1 MRECVSPKSISQ
13 VLLMKIQLLLGASAL
28 TLGACAQDIR
38 PIPYTVTPLPAVT
51 AQQAVTNK
59 AVVSPIRYQDPL
71 AGYTYRGPTG
81 PRDWRTV
88 NEEQSEG
95 N

>member
-1 MRECVSPKSISQ
+1 
-13 VLLMKIQLLLGASAL
+13 MKIQILLGASAL
-28 TLGACAQDIR
+28 ALGACAQDLK
-38 PIPYTVTPLPAVT
+38 PLPYTATPLPIVT
-51 AQQAVTNK
+51 AQQAATNS
-59 AVVSPIRYQDPL
+59 AVVSPLRYQDPL

-88 NEEQSEG
+88 NQEQSEG

>member
-1 MRECVSPKSISQ
+1 MKTC
-13 VLLMKIQLLLGASAL
+13 LLSGATALALG
-28 TLGACAQDIR
+28 GCAYE
-38 PIPYTVTPLPAVT
+38 PTPLPVIAVQLDP
-51 AQQAVTNK
+51 ADSAVSSTI
-59 AVVSPIRYQDPL
+59 AYQDPL

-88 NEEQSEG
+88 NEEQSEA

>member
-1 MRECVSPKSISQ
+1 
-13 VLLMKIQLLLGASAL
+13 MKITLVLGASAL
-28 TLGACAQDIR
+28 TLGACGQDLQ
-38 PIPYTVTPLPAVT
+38 PIKFTPTPLPVVA
-51 AQQAVTNK
+51 AQQAVTNT
-59 AVVSPIRYQDPL
+59 AVASPVRYQNPL

>member
-1 MRECVSPKSISQ
+1 
-13 VLLMKIQLLLGASAL
+13 MKIQIILGASAL
-28 TLGACAQDIR
+28 GLGACAYDLK
-38 PIPYTVTPLPAVT
+38 PIPHEATPLPVVA
-51 AQQAVTNK
+51 AQQEAANA
-59 AVVSPIRYQDPL
+59 AVVSPVRYQDPL

-88 NEEQSEG
+88 NQEQTEG

>member
-1 MRECVSPKSISQ
+1 
-13 VLLMKIQLLLGASAL
+13 MKIYLVMGASAL
-28 TLGACAQDIR
+28 TLGACTQDVR
-38 PIPYTVTPLPAVT
+38 PLPYTSTPLPVVA
-51 AQQAVTNK
+51 AQQAALSTS
-59 AVVSPIRYQDPL
+59 VVSPVRHQDPL

-88 NEEQSEG
+88 NQEQSEG

>member
-1 MRECVSPKSISQ
+1 
-13 VLLMKIQLLLGASAL
+13 MKFHILTGACAL
-28 TLGACAQDIR
+28 TLGACSS
-38 PIPYTVTPLPAVT
+38 TPLPDATALSAAINPSVT
-51 AQQAVTNK
+51 SAIA
-59 AVVSPIRYQDPL
+59 YQDPL

-81 PRDWRTV
+81 PRDWREV

>member
-1 MRECVSPKSISQ
+1 
-13 VLLMKIQLLLGASAL
+13 MKIHFVLGACTL
-28 TLGACAQDIR
+28 TLGACTQDVR
-38 PIPYTVTPLPAVT
+38 PLPYTPTPLPAVAT
-51 AQQAVTNK
+51 QEATLSTT
-59 AVVSPIRYQDPL
+59 VVSPISHPNPL

-88 NEEQSEG
+88 NQGQSEG

>member
-1 MRECVSPKSISQ
+1 
-13 VLLMKIQLLLGASAL
+13 MKTCILSGATAL
-28 TLGACAQDIR
+28 AIGGCAYK
-38 PIPYTVTPLPAVT
+38 PSPLPVIAAQLAPADTAVSST
-51 AQQAVTNK
+51 IV
-59 AVVSPIRYQDPL
+59 YQDPL

-88 NEEQSEG
+88 NEEQSEA

>member
-1 MRECVSPKSISQ
+1 MRIAVREPEVDQSGTI
-13 VLLMKIQLLLGASAL
+13 MKISVFVGASAL
-28 TLGACAQDIR
+28 TLGACAYQ
-38 PIPYTVTPLPAVT
+38 PASLPETA
-51 AQQAVTNK
+51 AQQAVTNP
-59 AVVSPIRYQDPL
+59 AVYSPIRYRDPL

-88 NEEQSEG
+88 NQEQTEG

>member
-1 MRECVSPKSISQ
+1 MKIL
-13 VLLMKIQLLLGASAL
+13 LLMGASAFS
-28 TLGACAQDIR
+28 LGACAQDLR
-38 PIPYTVTPLPAVT
+38 PIKYTPTPLPVVT
-51 AQQAVTNK
+51 AQQSVAQAAQITPVHH
-59 AVVSPIRYQDPL
+59 SDPL

-88 NEEQSEG
+88 NDEQSEG